1 MDPSDHAADGPARI
15 ASENMIASRSMT
27 RMPRRRASVP
37 IFLACGLWLIGL
49 GLYFVLLRPAL
60 LPEDASY
67 IGSSAAQIDSAVPG
81 LGRWLRH
88 VFTVMG
94 GFMAASGVLTTFL
107 AATVIRARRRG
118 TGVVLLLVGLA
129 TVVTM
134 SWTNFAIDSNFRW
147 LLLAPAVLWFAG
159 IAAYAHERRG

>member
-1 MDPSDHAADGPARI
+1 MVPSDHAADGPART
-15 ASENMIASRSMT
+15 ATEKMDTSRSMT
-27 RMPRRRASVP
+27 RISRRQASAP
-37 IFLACGLWLIGL
+37 IFFACGIWLIGL

-60 LPEDASY
+60 LPEDAGY

-81 LGRWLRH
+81 LDRWLGH
-88 VFTVMG
+88 VFTVLG

-107 AATVIRARRRG
+107 AATVIPARRRG

-134 SWTNFAIDSNFRW
+134 SWTNFAIDSNFKW
-147 LLLAPAVLWFAG
+147 LLLAPAVLWCAG
-159 IAAYAHERRG
+159 VVAYALERHD